1 MNNTFTFVLS
11 IIFIVLAFQLAR
23 TWLEGKKN
31 KEEPI
36 DEELQD
42 TLAKIDLLEERIR
55 VLERIVTENRY
66 DLKKEIDSL

>member
-1 MNNTFTFVLS
+1 MNNTFTFVLC

-23 TWLEGKKN
+23 TWLENKN
-31 KEEPI
+31 NKQPI

-42 TLAKIDLLEERIR
+42 TLAKIDVLEERIR